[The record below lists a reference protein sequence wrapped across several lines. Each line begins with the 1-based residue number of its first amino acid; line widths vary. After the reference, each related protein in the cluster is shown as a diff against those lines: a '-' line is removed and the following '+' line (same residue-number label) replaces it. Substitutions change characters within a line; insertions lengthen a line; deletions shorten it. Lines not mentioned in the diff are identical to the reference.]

1 MNKLYNLENR
11 KSNQKITIK
20 LENNGI
26 KMEEKLKHQKVEN
39 GRENMRTECIVKIE
53 SRWRKKIE
61 AKTQ

>member
-26 KMEEKLKHQKVEN
+26 KMEEKLKHQKMEN
-39 GRENMRTECIVKIE
+39 GEENMRIECIVKIE
-53 SRWRKKIE
+53 SKWRKKNFN
-61 AKTQ
+61 